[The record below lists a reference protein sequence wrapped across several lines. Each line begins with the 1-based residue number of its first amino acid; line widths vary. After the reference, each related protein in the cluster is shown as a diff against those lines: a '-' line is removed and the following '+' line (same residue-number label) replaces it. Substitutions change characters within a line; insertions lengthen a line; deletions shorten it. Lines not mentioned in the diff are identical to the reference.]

1 MKAILVRNYKKDCT
15 MGVFTLISND
25 KVVFIANTLE
35 LVDKDNQ
42 FQISCIP
49 KGTYKV
55 TSRESEKYGKH
66 YILADVLNR
75 DAILIHVGN
84 YTKDTHGCILLG
96 VKGTENTIQ
105 KSRVTLDKLLSI
117 APDGFTLTII

>member
-25 KVVFIANTLE
+25 KVVFTSNTLE

-55 TSRESEKYGKH
+55 TARYSDKYKKH
-66 YILADVLNR
+66 YILEDVENR